1 MKQIRKKVLIIV
13 STNIYGGAER
23 VLADYLRDNQDFE
36 FFLLTNRK
44 ASVKEAYEDVLPEDH
59 IFTTRFVLCRWDL
72 KKHPLMLVM
81 FGFSYLFSNW
91 LVLRLVRHYQ
101 IDVLYGN
108 NSTDL
113 PILTAIRRLKPDLR
127 NVSHIHDML
136 EEDSM
141 MGKYFMKHYRSLD
154 HIIVPSEANAE
165 YLSGLMESS
174 VPITVAYNGIQVS
187 GQNSVLSVRE
197 EREQKNNFRYRIAMV
212 GTISDRKDPMAF
224 LRILSELTIP
234 YEAVIA
240 GPVLEEPLYRQIGD
254 FVHQKN
260 LPVEFIG
267 TLDQNRLKELYL
279 STDLLMLTS
288 KRDSLPNVILEAMS
302 VGTLVLAKS
311 VGGVPEMIEDG
322 VTGFLYTEADSDKKV
337 ALQAETILQMNQATK
352 MIIRKNAQD
361 KVRNMF
367 TEEEKRRRVFQVVS
381 GGGYSHERE

>member
-1 MKQIRKKVLIIV
+1 MKKIRKKVLIIV
-13 STNIYGGAER
+13 STNTYGGAER

-36 FFLLTNRK
+36 FFLLTNRM
-44 ASVKEAYEDVLPEDH
+44 ASVKEAYEDVLPKDH

-81 FGFSYLFSNW
+81 FCVSYLFSNW
-91 LVLRLVRHYQ
+91 LVLRLVKRYQ

-113 PILTAIRRLKPDLR
+113 PILTTIRHLKSDLR

-136 EEDSM
+136 EENSM
-141 MGKYFMKHYRSLD
+141 MGKYFMKHYHSLD
-154 HIIVPSEANAE
+154 HIIVPSKANAE

-174 VPITVAYNGIQVS
+174 VPITVAYNGIPVPEL
-187 GQNSVLSVRE
+187 NSDFSVRE
-197 EREQKNNFRYRIAMV
+197 ESKQKKHLRYRIAMV

-240 GPVLEEPLYRQIGD
+240 GSVLDEPLYRQMKD
-254 FVHQKN
+254 FIHQKN
-260 LPVEFIG
+260 LPVEFMG
-267 TLDQNRLKELYL
+267 VLNRNRLKELYL
-279 STDLLMLTS
+279 STDLLILTS

-322 VTGFLYTEADSDKKV
+322 VTGYLYTEEASDKKV
-337 ALQAETILQMNQATK
+337 ALQVETILQMNQATK
-352 MIIRKNAQD
+352 MTIRKNAQD
-361 KVRNMF
+361 RVRNVF
-367 TEEEKRRRVFQVVS
+367 TEEEKRRRVFQVIS
-381 GGGYSHERE
+381 GGDSYERE